1 MVAEG
6 VAHGSFTVCHSKST
20 LQGFFALLSRIIPM
34 QQLRLICAFFVLAV
48 SVLFTGCTS
57 IDDVMKS
64 YLGAHR
70 NDVIANWGAPQSVM
84 SDGSG
89 GEIWVYSQNRQMTT
103 PGYSQT
109 NSYGTANT
117 YGNAYANPYGATY
130 QGNTNY
136 NGSSYSTYTPAQT
149 TSWTASRTFFINSSG
164 TVYRYAWKGY

>member
-1 MVAEG
+1 MHRLRFAHLIFSLVA
-6 VAHGSFTVCHSKST
+6 V
-20 LQGFFALLSRIIPM
+20 LLAS
-34 QQLRLICAFFVLAV
+34 
-48 SVLFTGCTS
+48 GCTS

-70 NDVIANWGAPQSVM
+70 NDVIANWGPPQSVM

-89 GEIWVYSQNRQMTT
+89 GEIWVYTQNRQMTT

-117 YGNAYANPYGATY
+117 YGNAYANPYGANY
-130 QGNTNY
+130 YGNTTY

-149 TSWTASRTFFINSSG
+149 TSWSVSRTFFINSSG
-164 TVYRYAWKGY
+164 IVYRYAWKGY

>member
-1 MVAEG
+1 M
-6 VAHGSFTVCHSKST
+6 
-20 LQGFFALLSRIIPM
+20 IPM
-34 QQLRLICAFFVLAV
+34 QQLRLISAFFVLAV

-117 YGNAYANPYGATY
+117 YGNAYANSYGATY